1 MDVTAHKRWTFT
13 IDHSKWN
20 RKKTDVTSTH
30 SHAEPHNT
38 ENLLWKIVMYRVAQ
52 NIKPHT
58 TTSFECNNLFI
69 FVTVPVFIIPFQS
82 SATLFKVTFNY

>member
-1 MDVTAHKRWTFT
+1 MDFYYRSFKVEQ
-13 IDHSKWN
+13 
-20 RKKTDVTSTH
+20 KKNTSTH